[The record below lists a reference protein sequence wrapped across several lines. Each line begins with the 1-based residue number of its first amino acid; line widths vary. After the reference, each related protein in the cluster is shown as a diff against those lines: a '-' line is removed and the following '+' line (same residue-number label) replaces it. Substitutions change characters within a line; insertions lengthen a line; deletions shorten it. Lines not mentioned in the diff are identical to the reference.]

1 MMCSGLR
8 RRISVNLF
16 GALAAVVTL
25 VLNAASLEGSVS
37 LLLINVERGIKHLPR
52 PESHA
57 SISAV

>member
-16 GALAAVVTL
+16 RALTAVVTL
-25 VLNAASLEGSVS
+25 VLNAASLQRSVS
-37 LLLINVERGIKHLPR
+37 LLLINAECGIKHQPR